1 MLFGSAELALGPM
14 LTGGEVGCVLWVEVG
29 GGGGG
34 TKCRVELDGLKDVWI
49 AEGVV
54 VVGGEDIGED
64 RWLVV
69 ELTSE
74 EGSVVEMAMSLEG
87 IMGLEGVEDG
97 LYYGEIYRLL
107 PWQQTYQAAGSRHM
121 GLSWIPIPTV
131 SDAKRLRNRPRVHPA

>member
-14 LTGGEVGCVLWVEVG
+14 LTGGEVGGVLWVEV
-29 GGGGG
+29 GGGG

-74 EGSVVEMAMSLEG
+74 EGSVVEMAMSLEE
-87 IMGLEGVEDG
+87 IMGPEGVEDG
-97 LYYGEIYRLL
+97 LCCGEIHRLL

-131 SDAKRLRNRPRVHPA
+131 SGGTIVHPA